1 MRGFLTVILFLIF
14 FLTFPLVVFS
24 FAFSPLLNSDYI
36 KNRLS
41 ESKIYTTVAEELPE
55 MVDEQEETKKEAV
68 PNEVEE
74 ELKAFIKEEI
84 TAEYLQGKIEPFID
98 DIFGWLAAEANE
110 TPTLNFTDL
119 GKKLEGSSAVFLL
132 SDDADEV
139 LSTPI
144 KIQPSYAQGLKTG
157 FQFLKIVPIMFSVVS
172 LLVLLIVFL
181 MARGWKSKLRKL
193 SLALAVPAIFGLI
206 TTAVVFGLGSLLVD
220 FTFGELKD
228 SDFERFS
235 EPVSELFRQ
244 IPVDIASR
252 AAIIFG
258 LALAASLGFFIIPF
272 FLKKKADVVEK
283 GSIVRE
289 EPKVAT

>member
-1 MRGFLTVILFLIF
+1 MRGFITVILFLIF
-14 FLTFPLVVFS
+14 FLIFPLAVLS
-24 FAFSPLLNSDYI
+24 FAISPVLNSDYI

-41 ESKIYTTVAEELPE
+41 ESKIYTTVAEGLPE
-55 MVDEQEETKKEAV
+55 MVEEQEETKKEAV

-74 ELKAFIKEEI
+74 ELKSFIREEI

-98 DIFGWLAAEANE
+98 DIFAWLAGETSE
-110 TPTLNFTDL
+110 TPALNFTDL
-119 GKKLEGSSAVFLL
+119 GKQLEDSSAVFLL

-144 KIQPSYAQGLKTG
+144 KIQPSYAEELKSSY
-157 FQFLKIVPIMFSVVS
+157 QFLKIAPIIFSVAS

-181 MARGWKSKLRKL
+181 IARGWKSKLRKL

-206 TTAVVFGLGSLLVD
+206 TTTVVFGLGSLLVD
-220 FTFGELKD
+220 VTSGELKN

-258 LALAASLGFFIIPF
+258 VSLALSVLFFIISF
-272 FLKKKADVVEK
+272 FLKKKEDVVGE
-283 GSIVRE
+283 GVVGRE
-289 EPKVAT
+289 APKAVT

>member
-1 MRGFLTVILFLIF
+1 MRGFITVILFLIF
-14 FLTFPLVVFS
+14 FLIFPLAVLS
-24 FAFSPLLNSDYI
+24 FAISPVLNSDYI

-55 MVDEQEETKKEAV
+55 MVEEQEETKKEAV

-74 ELKAFIKEEI
+74 ELKSFIREEI

-98 DIFGWLAAEANE
+98 DIFAWLAGETSE
-110 TPTLNFTDL
+110 TPALNFTDL
-119 GKKLEGSSAVFLL
+119 GKQLEDSSAVFLL

-144 KIQPSYAQGLKTG
+144 KIQPSYAEELKSSY
-157 FQFLKIVPIMFSVVS
+157 QFLKIAPIIFSVAS

-181 MARGWKSKLRKL
+181 IARGWKSKLRKL

-206 TTAVVFGLGSLLVD
+206 TTTVVFGLGSLLADV
-220 FTFGELKD
+220 TSGELKN

-258 LALAASLGFFIIPF
+258 VSLALSVLFFIISF
-272 FLKKKADVVEK
+272 FLKKKEDVVGE
-283 GSIVRE
+283 GVVGRE
-289 EPKVAT
+289 APKAVT